1 MNEEVED
8 STEGLIEEP
17 AKKKNNFSLVL
28 LFIVI
33 FIAIVGIFIFVSKK
47 QSTEKGNTLST
58 EIEKTYNMEE
68 IATHN
73 KKEDCWLVIETYV
86 YDITDFVSKH
96 PGGEIILTACGTDA
110 TAKFN
115 NRPTTG
121 TSHSSLA
128 RKMLQSLRLGS
139 LSE

>member
-1 MNEEVED
+1 
-8 STEGLIEEP
+8 
-17 AKKKNNFSLVL
+17 
-28 LFIVI
+28 
-33 FIAIVGIFIFVSKK
+33 
-47 QSTEKGNTLST
+47 
-58 EIEKTYNMEE
+58 MEE